1 LSLFFFHSNISFIFA
16 VVNKWAGSQAEIV
29 APGKGTW
36 KDAELCMP
44 VIGGEGTL
52 RTPEDSLENRNL
64 FPLSL

>member
-1 LSLFFFHSNISFIFA
+1 
-16 VVNKWAGSQAEIV
+16 VGRVPAEIV